1 MLTLW
6 NKDYTACLAALPEAK
21 TATLKER
28 INGDKTLT
36 VVIPAAARAAPE
48 IKEGRLIK
56 AEGQLYR
63 IEKTSFAHRG
73 GKTVTVTAPHVSFDL
88 SREMIENIET
98 DADDS
103 TLDGIT
109 ATAALSQVLDGSAF
123 SAGACEIADTHLDY
137 LDLLQVSRMDGL
149 KQIVELWGGE
159 LEFDN
164 FTVNLRARIGTDKH
178 FPIREGRNIKEVEV
192 TSDLSSTVTRLH
204 IRGYDG
210 ANIEDINDGKDYL
223 DSDLLTAYGAIRE
236 GYADFDDEDEPQA
249 LKTLGLERLAELD
262 KPEITVKVSLLPLK
276 GTIAWKWYGEL
287 ERFSLGD
294 GAVFHHSGISA
305 DIALRM
311 EERTYD
317 VLRGEN
323 TQVTLGSAK
332 QTLAFTLA
340 GMNGTVETVKR
351 ITNAQGN
358 LRSERLEGT
367 LNALKT
373 LLYASAG
380 YANPTVNS
388 KSGLLFENTQVG
400 AGFGAL
406 YLGPGVFAIA
416 NEKNADG
423 SWDWRTF
430 GTGAGFTADE
440 ITAGL
445 LSADRIDVDALAAN
459 AAFITSLTTSLI
471 SSPLGESLNLTSN
484 SSITAIVG
492 DVASLSFRVEVSAS
506 KSILTGDSDSIV
518 NPKKKI
524 TRIKARAYFMEAGTA
539 TIGVLA
545 GSTIF
550 SGTVY
555 ADTMDFYASGT
566 AAVTTVNTAADVDV
580 TFSEPV
586 DVDDDYLYIALWN
599 SAGGARWMNASINTE
614 VVSEVQDSTRNY
626 YMQRYSSTERVY
638 VRMGDSYSAY
648 GKSAALE
655 LYTLENPTEQSITEL
670 DGRVTALEATAATT
684 NPLNVLRPDGG
695 FCNIFKSITCIG
707 DSLTRGVMEYTV
719 DDVTLFP
726 YYDDYSY
733 PTFMRR
739 ALGCTVNNLSFGGA
753 TAIRWLA
760 WANTNNYFADKKA
773 DAYIIALGT
782 NDLDSS
788 TGNITGDI
796 ADINTTD
803 PTLTDATTDLGA
815 YGKIIQNIYAEVP
828 RAKIF
833 MVTIPK
839 TRNYAPWNA
848 VVNAK
853 YKALAELLGCYVI
866 DLETYGVQTDDVA
879 DFKAVYYN
887 GGHLNALGYYNLAVR
902 YMSYID
908 WIIRNNFADFKQTAF
923 IQGYPSSGNE

>member
-1 MLTLW
+1 MSVTYKKLSEV
-6 NKDYTACLAALPEAK
+6 DTAAALAD
-21 TATLKER
+21 
-28 INGDKTLT
+28 GGY
-36 VVIPAAARAAPE
+36 VI
-48 IKEGRLIK
+48 
-56 AEGQLYR
+56 AESGGELYR
-63 IEKTSFAHRG
+63 IPKSAFKGDTGAAGADGADGVDGVNAIDDTS
-73 GKTVTVTAPHVSFDL
+73 
-88 SREMIENIET
+88 
-98 DADDS
+98 
-103 TLDGIT
+103 
-109 ATAALSQVLDGSAF
+109 TAADKLWSA
-123 SAGACEIADTHLDY
+123 
-137 LDLLQVSRMDGL
+137 Q
-149 KQIVELWGGE
+149 K
-159 LEFDN
+159 
-164 FTVNLRARIGTDKH
+164 
-178 FPIREGRNIKEVEV
+178 
-192 TSDLSSTVTRLH
+192 
-204 IRGYDG
+204 
-210 ANIEDINDGKDYL
+210 
-223 DSDLLTAYGAIRE
+223 
-236 GYADFDDEDEPQA
+236 
-249 LKTLGLERLAELD
+249 
-262 KPEITVKVSLLPLK
+262 
-276 GTIAWKWYGEL
+276 
-287 ERFSLGD
+287 
-294 GAVFHHSGISA
+294 ISA
-305 DIALRM
+305 
-311 EERTYD
+311 
-317 VLRGEN
+317 
-323 TQVTLGSAK
+323 
-332 QTLAFTLA
+332 
-340 GMNGTVETVKR
+340 
-351 ITNAQGN
+351 
-358 LRSERLEGT
+358 
-367 LNALKT
+367 
-373 LLYASAG
+373 
-380 YANPTVNS
+380 
-388 KSGLLFENTQVG
+388 
-400 AGFGAL
+400 
-406 YLGPGVFAIA
+406 
-416 NEKNADG
+416 
-423 SWDWRTF
+423 
-430 GTGAGFTADE
+430 E
-440 ITAGL
+440 ITA
-445 LSADRIDVDALAAN
+445 LSGTNERMLSK
-459 AAFITSLTTSLI
+459 TYTG
-471 SSPLGESLNLTSN
+471 SSPDAKLVQGSYSGFLT
-484 SSITAIVG
+484 
-492 DVASLSFRVEVSAS
+492 R
-506 KSILTGDSDSIV
+506 IV

-626 YMQRYSSTERVY
+626 YMQRYGSTERVY
-638 VRMGDSYSAY
+638 VRLGDSYSAY

-670 DGRVTALEATAATT
+670 DTRVTALEATAATT

-707 DSLTRGVMEYTV
+707 DSLTKGVMEYTV
-719 DDVTLFP
+719 DDVTTYP
-726 YYDDYSY
+726 GYDDYSY

-788 TGNITGDI
+788 TGNITGEI
-796 ADINTTD
+796 TDINTTD
-803 PTLTDATTDLGA
+803 PTLTDVTTDLGA

-833 MVTIPK
+833 IVTIPK

-923 IQGYPSSGNE
+923 IQGYPSSGTTDNTSYLTDESGNILTDESGNPLLPDDSESGGGESGGGDEPDTPTGIWQNNQLTETFSAAGAADDYIDTGFVPFAAENNTWTIMGRVSKTTTQPTDYCTAFCEGNDPGNFGLKASVYDGSWIGQTSGVTYLMLKVTGNWGNFVGQFIPVTDIAGDHIDFAFVRNGNDYAIYYNGTLGEALTREVNAGVTEHLLIGASWNRYTGENGAAFRTGTFTCPFFKIATSVMTQAQIAAEFAAIV